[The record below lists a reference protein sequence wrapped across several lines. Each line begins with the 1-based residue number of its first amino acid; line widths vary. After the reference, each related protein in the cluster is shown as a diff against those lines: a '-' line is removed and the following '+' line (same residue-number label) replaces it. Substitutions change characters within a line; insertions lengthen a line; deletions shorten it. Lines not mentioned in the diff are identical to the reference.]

1 MPKCSINI
9 MDVSSVVLTV
19 IAVTVGVML
28 IGTLLIPQVDTVVN
42 QIKTDH
48 KDWADLLSVVVVCS
62 IIGLVAVALYAFK
75 SSRD

>member
-1 MPKCSINI
+1 

-28 IGTLLIPQVDTVVN
+28 IGTLLIPQVDIVVN
-42 QIKTDH
+42 NIKTAH
-48 KDWADLLSVVVVCS
+48 KDWADLLSVVVICS

>member
-1 MPKCSINI
+1 MPNCGIST

>member
-1 MPKCSINI
+1 MPNCGISI

-28 IGTLLIPQVDTVVN
+28 IGTLLIPQVDIVVN
-42 QIKTDH
+42 NIKTAH
-48 KDWADLLSVVVVCS
+48 KDWADLLSVVVICS

>member
-1 MPKCSINI
+1 

>member
-1 MPKCSINI
+1 MPKCTINI

-28 IGTLLIPQVDTVVN
+28 IGTLLIPQVDIVVN
-42 QIKTDH
+42 NIKTDH
-48 KDWADLLSVVVVCS
+48 KDWADLLSVVVICS

>member
-1 MPKCSINI
+1 MPNCGISI

-28 IGTLLIPQVDTVVN
+28 IGTLLIPQVDIVVN
-42 QIKTDH
+42 NIKTDH
-48 KDWADLLSVVVVCS
+48 KDWADLLSVVVICS

>member
-1 MPKCSINI
+1 MPNCSII
-9 MDVSSVVLTV
+9 HMDVSSVVLTV